1 MHFGAFRGTPGAGIA
16 DRSWSCWIWATRS
29 GSRSR
34 GPPVRQHARHR
45 PQRRACRAAWGSSGR
60 REIRP
65 LPGRFPCQSR
75 CLPRDCSSCQQCCCS
90 CSQLG
95 VPLFADSTG
104 AWAGRQGS
112 LFSRAGHGSH
122 IPRRFARAEQFLGR
136 GGPLLRPESGLVFL
150 PQLTHVGV
158 AQGDRDA
165 VDATFDAST
174 EIIGLEGVLC
184 AKFAGAFG
192 D

>member
-1 MHFGAFRGTPGAGIA
+1 MFANSAGT
-16 DRSWSCWIWATRS
+16 R
-29 GSRSR
+29 
-34 GPPVRQHARHR
+34 
-45 PQRRACRAAWGSSGR
+45 
-60 REIRP
+60 
-65 LPGRFPCQSR
+65 
-75 CLPRDCSSCQQCCCS
+75 
-90 CSQLG
+90 
-95 VPLFADSTG
+95 TG
-104 AWAGRQGS
+104 CQGS
-112 LFSRAGHGSH
+112 WFSRAGHGSD

-136 GGPLLRPESGLVFL
+136 GALLLRPKSGLVFL

-165 VDATFDAST
+165 VDTTFNAST